1 MPEDQDPMAGL
12 ASQLMGGLAQ
22 LRAGMDEATAPQRF
36 IYIRVPW
43 EKVNEAAAD
52 GFQMTALPPHVVLG
66 PDPAEGEDRKRLL
79 IYVMGRALTPAD
91 EAQIMAE
98 IAAEAAEA
106 GEGGQQ

>member
-1 MPEDQDPMAGL
+1 MDDLAGQL
-12 ASQLMGGLAQ
+12 AAGMAQ
-22 LRAGMDEATAPQRF
+22 LRAGMAEATAPQRF

-43 EKVNEAAAD
+43 EEVNQAAAD
-52 GFQMTALPPHVVLG
+52 GFQMTALPPHMVLA
-66 PDPAEGEDRKRLL
+66 PPTTEDVAAGVNTRRVL
-79 IYVMGRALTPAD
+79 IYIMGRQLTPAD